1 MCVGVCVYK
10 EADRQTDRDGEFAHI
25 LQSCL
30 VALDYLTICAKKKK
44 TILEPHANITE

>member
-10 EADRQTDRDGEFAHI
+10 ETDRDGEFAHI